1 VNMEDLSST
10 YGDRASPKYCAPIT
24 RPNSIIRQE
33 GIYYRRIQKNL
44 SNFLAE
50 EIYPRM
56 STERKMERIK
66 EGDLAKNGNGENDDS
81 EEELINNSNPRKK
94 TSWTERDAEIICLG
108 QLMDDSQALV
118 EADNRRIWAKHTKKS
133 PSQ

>member
-1 VNMEDLSST
+1 
-10 YGDRASPKYCAPIT
+10 
-24 RPNSIIRQE
+24 
-33 GIYYRRIQKNL
+33 
-44 SNFLAE
+44 
-50 EIYPRM
+50 M